1 MSQPVKRNSLAE
13 QPSAART
20 AESVAGVGPLVI
32 VGRYHYWTV
41 GRVASAHSNVEC
53 SAVALLLG
61 STLAYGLRREVKNL
75 ALSAENA
82 RASAELMVTPRRVH
96 SHGLIRF
103 LRCRW

>member
-75 ALSAENA
+75 TLSAA
-82 RASAELMVTPRRVH
+82 THVPALDR
-96 SHGLIRF
+96 
-103 LRCRW
+103 